1 MSTAGSRSASRASSR
16 RCCPGPPPRPPREHL
31 SMPETAQ
38 RTIEDYKSGVKPTWC
53 PGCGDFGVLN
63 AVYNS
68 LRAKGYAPEDVVIVS
83 GIGCSSRLPFFSST
97 YGFHTVHGRTMPI
110 ATGIKVANPNLT
122 VLALGGDGDA
132 FAIGGGHFVHAAR
145 RNLDICYVIMDN
157 AIYGLTKGQ
166 TSPTSMVGFVTK
178 TTPNGTPDRPVN
190 PLQLA
195 LASGATF
202 VARAFSGKPKE
213 LAELIVQGIDHK
225 GFAVIDTYS
234 PCPTFNKVNTFK
246 AYREEIQSVPEGH
259 EPSDFEASLRIA
271 SSTEPRYL
279 GVLYR
284 AEGEASFEDH
294 IQAAVSGT
302 EANAGQVVEALLQRY

>member
-1 MSTAGSRSASRASSR
+1 MPDQTITI
-16 RCCPGPPPRPPREHL
+16 EH
-31 SMPETAQ
+31 TV
-38 RTIEDYKSGVKPTWC
+38 EDYKSGTKPTWC
-53 PGCGDFGVLN
+53 PGCGDFGVLS

-68 LRAKGYAPEDVVIVS
+68 LRAKGYVPEDVVLVS

-110 ATGIKVANPNLT
+110 ATGIKVANPNLK

-132 FAIGGGHFVHAAR
+132 FAIGGGHFIHAAR
-145 RNLDICYVIMDN
+145 RNLDVCYVIMDN

-195 LASGATF
+195 MASGATF

-213 LAELIVQGIDHK
+213 LADLIVQGIDHK

-246 AYREEIQSVPEGH
+246 YYRDEAEDL
-259 EPSDFEASLRIA
+259 PSDHNPSDLSQAWA
-271 SSTEPRYL
+271 
-279 GVLYR
+279 R
-284 AEGEASFEDH
+284 A
-294 IQAAVSGT
+294 
-302 EANAGQVVEALLQRY
+302 

>member
-1 MSTAGSRSASRASSR
+1 
-16 RCCPGPPPRPPREHL
+16 
-31 SMPETAQ
+31 MPDQTL
-38 RTIEDYKSGVKPTWC
+38 TIEHTLDDYKSGVKPTWC

-63 AVYNS
+63 AVYNG
-68 LRAKGYAPEDVVIVS
+68 LRARGVAPEDVVLVS

-110 ATGIKVANPNLT
+110 ATGIKVANPRLK
-122 VLALGGDGDA
+122 VLAVGGDGDA

-178 TTPNGTPDRPVN
+178 TTPQGTPDRPVN

-213 LAELIVQGIDHK
+213 LADLIVQGMEHR

-246 AYREEIQSVPEGH
+246 FYRDQAQDLPKDH
-259 EPSDFEASLRIA
+259 DASDVQQAWARAAS
-271 SSTEPRYL
+271 EDPVYL

-284 AEGEASFEDH
+284 SENEASFEEH
-294 IQAAVSGT
+294 IQAAQTGDESHADEVI
-302 EANAGQVVEALLQRY
+302 AAVLDRYS

>member
-1 MSTAGSRSASRASSR
+1 MGPSRTPTR
-16 RCCPGPPPRPPREHL
+16 RPL
-31 SMPETAQ
+31 SMPDTTLTHDH
-38 RTIEDYKSGVKPTWC
+38 TIEDYKSGVKPTWC

-68 LRAKGYAPEDVVIVS
+68 LRAKGYTPEDVVLVS

-110 ATGIKVANPNLT
+110 ATGIKVANPELK

-132 FAIGGGHFVHAAR
+132 FAIGGGHFIHAAR
-145 RNLDICYVIMDN
+145 RNLDVCYVIMDN
-157 AIYGLTKGQ
+157 SIYGLTKGQ

-178 TTPNGTPDRPVN
+178 TTPKGTPDRPVN

-195 LASGATF
+195 MASGATF

-213 LAELIVQGIDHK
+213 LADLIVQGIDHK
-225 GFAVIDTYS
+225 GFALIDAYS

-246 AYREEIQSVPEGH
+246 FYRDQAVELPRDHNSSDVMQGWARAQSTDPV
-259 EPSDFEASLRIA
+259 
-271 SSTEPRYL
+271 YL
-279 GVLYR
+279 GTLYR
-284 AEGEASFEDH
+284 AEGEASFEEH
-294 IQAAVSGT
+294 IQSAHSGT
-302 EANAGQVVEALLQRY
+302 EADAPKVMNAVLERYS